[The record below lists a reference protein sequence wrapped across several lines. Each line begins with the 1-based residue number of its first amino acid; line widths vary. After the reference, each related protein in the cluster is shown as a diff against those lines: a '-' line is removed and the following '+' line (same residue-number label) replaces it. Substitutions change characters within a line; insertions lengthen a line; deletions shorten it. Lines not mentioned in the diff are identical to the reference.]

1 MNPRLTTRVCAACII
16 AIGCGTTLLSADLF
30 QLDIEFQSDGID
42 WSGEPVYFSA
52 LVDGTDDSDPEE
64 PWESFSILDAGPWEL
79 STSNPLLT
87 LTGSDVF
94 LAYGPTFG
102 WGGMSLEIVDVLYPD
117 QIVAL
122 DWVFSGPE
130 WNHDTISGDG
140 IGQVFFADGGSAELS
155 INSWTVTLV
164 PAPSGLLGLL
174 LLPGAVR
181 RRRF

>member
-1 MNPRLTTRVCAACII
+1 MNPRLTTRVCAVSII
-16 AIGCGTTLLSADLF
+16 AIGCGTTLLSADVF

-42 WSGEPVYFSA
+42 GSGEPVYFSA

-102 WGGMSLEIVDVLYPD
+102 WGGMSLEIVDVLDPD

-140 IGQVFFADGGSAELS
+140 IGQVYFADGGSAELF